1 MAGNFRSKI
10 TINITSSPAVIAFGA
25 LIVAASAVFFTFW
38 YLPWPRS
45 GGAGDLLTFFGAM
58 ATLIVL
64 FKYLVNITDGRTEKE
79 HGKDVINES
88 SFIYR
93 AEILA
98 KEISTSQQNAY
109 NILVRN
115 WLIWWITTPL
125 LIGFIAGIEYILV
138 SYFVYLGFLAVK
150 ALFNSISANTKNLD

>member
-1 MAGNFRSKI
+1 MSKI

-64 FKYLVNITDGRTEKE
+64 FKYLVNIT
-79 HGKDVINES
+79 DVINES